1 MTTYSVAWRSE
12 VEVIARRHLLQ
23 HYHHGRRQ
31 EDIALATWYLAE
43 GADRYTAIIDEI
55 LLPAEDERILQG
67 NVQMTRDF
75 LSRGSQA
82 SSCETCRYGC
92 DAQPSW
98 TRLAGHECR

>member
-12 VEVIARRHLLQ
+12 VEAIARRHLLQ

-55 LLPAEDERILQG
+55 LLPAR
-67 NVQMTRDF
+67 R
-75 LSRGSQA
+75 
-82 SSCETCRYGC
+82 
-92 DAQPSW
+92 
-98 TRLAGHECR
+98 